1 MTTIKDYI
9 TWRGD
14 LEFWQDGFNVVDN
27 LVLSCISYVEM
38 DRIFS
43 GDASEVM
50 SIKEVS
56 HIYFDRIF
64 DEKSFRDGSILK
76 DSPIMLKAIAQ
87 TNRYKD
93 RRCCIL

>member
-56 HIYFDRIF
+56 DIYFDRIF

-76 DSPIMLKAIAQ
+76 DAPITL
-87 TNRYKD
+87 RYLPD
-93 RRCCIL
+93 SSVCSYGIFAS